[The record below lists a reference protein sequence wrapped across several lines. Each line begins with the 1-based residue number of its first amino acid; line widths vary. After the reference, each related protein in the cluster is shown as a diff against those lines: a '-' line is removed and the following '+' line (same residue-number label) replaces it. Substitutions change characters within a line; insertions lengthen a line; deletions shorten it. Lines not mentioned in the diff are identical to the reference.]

1 MSGSSEKRLKMKFP
15 RRRLL
20 SLIAGAAASPI
31 AARIAT
37 AQAYPAR
44 PVRLLVGYAAGGPA
58 DTLARLVG
66 QALSERLGQPF
77 VVENRPGAG
86 SNIAADAGAKAAPD
100 GYTLLLAT
108 AANTINATLYN
119 DLKYDFSRDFAPVA
133 TLAREPL
140 VMAAFVSGP
149 AKTLSEFIAY
159 GKANP
164 GKITMASAGNGTA
177 SHVSGELFKMLA
189 GSNMVHVPYRGATP
203 ALTDL
208 IGGRVDI
215 YFSPLSAAIE
225 YIRTG
230 KLRALAVT
238 TVNRSEGLPDVPSA
252 SEILTTYEAS
262 QWYGLMAPKNIP
274 SELVNKLNS
283 EINAV
288 LVEPKFKQR
297 LTDLGQTTFA
307 GSPADLEKLIV
318 EETEKWAKVVR
329 FSGAKPD

>member
-1 MSGSSEKRLKMKFP
+1 M
-15 RRRLL
+15 RLL
-20 SLIAGAAASPI
+20 RRQFLGLVAGAAALPPLS
-31 AARIAT
+31 RIAR
-37 AQAYPAR
+37 AQVYPAR

-58 DTLARLVG
+58 DTNARLVG

-108 AANTINATLYN
+108 AANAINATLYK

-140 VMAAFVSGP
+140 VMAVSLSGP
-149 AKTLSEFIAY
+149 AKTLPEFIAY

-189 GSNMVHVPYRGATP
+189 GIDMVHVPYRGATP

-208 IGGRVDI
+208 LGGRVDI
-215 YFSPLSAAIE
+215 YFSPMSGAIE

-230 KLRALAVT
+230 KLGALAVT
-238 TVNRSEGLPDVPSA
+238 TSIRSEGLPNLPSA
-252 SEILTTYEAS
+252 SEIVPMYEAS
-262 QWYGLMAPKNIP
+262 QWYGLSAPKNTPREVI
-274 SELVNKLNS
+274 SKLNS
-283 EINAV
+283 EVNAV

-297 LTDLGQTTFA
+297 VTDLGEATFA
-307 GSPADLEKLIV
+307 GSPADFEKLII
-318 EETEKWAKVVR
+318 EEIEKWAKVVS